1 MIIDRLHHASQ
12 YIGSHERLAAG
23 MRYLQETDLTRV
35 APGKYEIDG
44 ENVYAMVQEYETK
57 PMEKGRWEAHRKYMD
72 IQYVAAG
79 EEHMGYTNLD
89 HLKVG
94 EYDTAKDFL
103 SLEGEGNFLRMTAG
117 MFVIF
122 APQDAHMPGMVV
134 DTPKPVK
141 KVVVKVK
148 I

>member
-1 MIIDRLHHASQ
+1 MIMDRLSHASE
-12 YIGSHERLAAG
+12 YVGSNKRIAAG
-23 MRYLQETDLTRV
+23 LRYLQQTDLTKV

-44 ENVYAMVQEYETK
+44 ENVFALVQEYETK
-57 PMEKGRWEAHRKYMD
+57 PMEKGRWEAHRQYMD

-79 EEHMGYTNLD
+79 EERMGYTNLD
-89 HLKVG
+89 HLKAG
-94 EYDTAKDFL
+94 EYDATKDFL
-103 SLEGEGNFLRMTAG
+103 PLEGAGDFLRMTAG

-141 KVVVKVK
+141 KVVVKVRV
-148 I
+148 